1 MNWELTV
8 SRAHIWGKEVQ
19 VQVQSSSER
28 DGDGDSVEEI
38 KRRRDDFLA
47 SNKDIIMPLLPG
59 GHFDCTGA
67 RGQIKPYKLVHQPL
81 G

>member
-1 MNWELTV
+1 MPWEFPL
-8 SRAHIWGKEVQ
+8 RGKEVQ

-38 KRRRDDFLA
+38 KRRRDVFLA
-47 SNKDIIMPLLPG
+47 SNKDIIIPLLLK
-59 GHFDCTGA
+59 GHFDCTGE
-67 RGQIKPYKLVHQPL
+67 RGLIKPYKLVHQPI